1 MKETVTALIEAC
13 PEGGCWASCPE
24 FPGANGQGETIEDTK
39 QNLKEAIQLLLEDR
53 LLDFQRGLPE
63 GAILEELE
71 VS

>member
-1 MKETVTALIEAC
+1 MKGTVTALIEAC
-13 PEGGCWASCPE
+13 PEGGYWASCSE

>member
-1 MKETVTALIEAC
+1 MKGTVTALIEAC
-13 PEGGCWASCPE
+13 PADGYWASCPE

-39 QNLKEAIQLLLEDR
+39 QNLREAIQLLLEDR
-53 LLDFQRGLPE
+53 LLDFQSGLPE

>member
-1 MKETVTALIEAC
+1 MKGTVTVLIEAC
-13 PEGGCWASCPE
+13 PESGYWASCLE

-39 QNLKEAIQLLLEDR
+39 QNLTEAIQLLLEDR

-63 GAILEELE
+63 GVILEELE

>member
-1 MKETVTALIEAC
+1 MKGTVTVLIEAC
-13 PEGGCWASCPE
+13 PEGGYWASCPE

-39 QNLKEAIQLLLEDR
+39 QNMKEAIQLLLEDR

>member
-1 MKETVTALIEAC
+1 MKGTVTVLIEAC
-13 PEGGCWASCPE
+13 PEGGYWASCLE

>member
-1 MKETVTALIEAC
+1 MKGTLTALIEAC
-13 PEGGCWASCPE
+13 PESGYWASCLE
-24 FPGANGQGETIEDTK
+24 FLGANGQGETIEDTK

>member
-1 MKETVTALIEAC
+1 MKGTVTALIEAC
-13 PEGGCWASCPE
+13 PAGGYWASCPE
-24 FPGANGQGETIEDTK
+24 FPRANGQGETIEDTK

-53 LLDFQRGLPE
+53 LLDFQSGLPE

>member
-1 MKETVTALIEAC
+1 MKGTVTALIEAC
-13 PEGGCWASCPE
+13 PGDGYWASCPE

-39 QNLKEAIQLLLEDR
+39 QNLKEAIQLLLEDC